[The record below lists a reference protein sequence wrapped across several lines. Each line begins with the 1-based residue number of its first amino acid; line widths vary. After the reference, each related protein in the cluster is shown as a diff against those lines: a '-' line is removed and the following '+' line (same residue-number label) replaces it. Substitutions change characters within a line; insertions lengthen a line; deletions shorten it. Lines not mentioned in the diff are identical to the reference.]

1 MNPCWIQSAD
11 RDSTQPAKATK
22 SLPASQPQ
30 WPPDKFTCLV
40 HQPWVNRRSPIG
52 PKQRDQWNPILLLG
66 AVGIN
71 QNQLGNYQERWV
83 AEAMTAS
90 PATGLVPTFAAVW
103 FQSSRG
109 SPHTLVGARLMAG
122 QMPASAVIATVD
134 PQKNVAFDHAA
145 VGGLL
150 GLGPIVIHDLGRS
163 SATSWGE
170 IMHDSVRLPRNQSDY
185 PSAHFCT
192 HDAQCPI
199 KQALPNDANR

>member
-1 MNPCWIQSAD
+1 MNPCWIRSAD

-22 SLPASQPQ
+22 SLPTSQPQ

-66 AVGIN
+66 AVRIN
-71 QNQLGNYQERWV
+71 RNQLGNHQERWGCR
-83 AEAMTAS
+83 ETMTAS
-90 PATGLVPTFAAVW
+90 PSTRLVPTFAAVRLR
-103 FQSSRG
+103 SSRG
-109 SPHTLVGARLMAG
+109 SPHTPVGARLMTG
-122 QMPASAVIATVD
+122 QMPASAVVATVD
-134 PQKNVAFDHAA
+134 PQKKVAFDHAA

-170 IMHDSVRLPRNQSDY
+170 IMHDSVRLPRNRSD
-185 PSAHFCT
+185 
-192 HDAQCPI
+192 
-199 KQALPNDANR
+199 